1 LRMVSLHG
9 MLRNGMNKRNSKRLT
24 LHQIAEMAGTSKS
37 TVSRV
42 LTNDPH
48 VSPETRRRVQEVI
61 DRHGFRPNLFARGL
75 RGARTGQIAVI
86 GRWMER
92 GFLADVIKG
101 MDMVASRHDA
111 HLLSCLAHGPEDY
124 ISLWR
129 RFAVGGQV
137 DGIIL
142 VAPPLKI
149 LDHQV
154 EPGDIPLTL
163 CACHASRN
171 RRGWNAVDAVSLN
184 NVGAKNA
191 ILEHL
196 LEQGC
201 RYLVYLEGT
210 ADTYDARE
218 RVLCFQR
225 FVESHPDVV
234 GEIVR
239 DATWRDTAR
248 MRTLEFLEK
257 SPVLPDAFLA
267 YNDMVAVGALE
278 ALRQRGIRVPEDVA
292 VSGFDDANMAEF
304 IGLTTVH
311 VPGVLIGQ
319 EAARLLFMRLDE
331 EEESRIARHTI
342 VELTPKIRR
351 TSLFAQGR
359 HRRFPRLEQ
368 VSQDAG

>member
-1 LRMVSLHG
+1 
-9 MLRNGMNKRNSKRLT
+9 MLNNVNKHNGKRLT

-48 VSPETRRRVQEVI
+48 VSPETRRRVQEII

-101 MDMVASRHDA
+101 MDMVASRNDA
-111 HLLSCLAHGPEDY
+111 HLLSCLAHGPDDY

-149 LDHQV
+149 LEHRV
-154 EPGDIPLTL
+154 EPGDIPVTL
-163 CACHASRN
+163 CACHGARSRK
-171 RRGWNAVDAVSLN
+171 GWSAVDAVSLD
-184 NVGAKNA
+184 NVSAMTR

-196 LEQGC
+196 VEQGC

-218 RVLCFQR
+218 RALCFQR
-225 FVESHPDVV
+225 FVESRRDVT
-234 GEIVR
+234 GEVVK

-248 MRTLEFLEK
+248 MRTLEFLDRTA
-257 SPVLPDAFLA
+257 VVPDAFLG

-292 VSGFDDANMAEF
+292 VSGFDDADMAEF

-319 EAARLLFMRLDE
+319 EAARLLFLRMNE
-331 EEESRIARHTI
+331 EEETRIARHT
-342 VELTPKIRR
+342 VVQLTPKIRR
-351 TSLFAQGR
+351 TSLFEHGR
-359 HRRFPRLEQ
+359 QRRLPRRSE
-368 VSQDAG
+368 VSGAAGRAG